1 MKRSDI
7 FLKEVQDMKAGM
19 NINEESLSNSSKVII
34 LERKKSKLE
43 YKLTQIKEE
52 IEKEIEDCF
61 DYLSMKQANIETL
74 GNMDTYINDEIS
86 KVEQLIEKIKVAN
99 NE

>member
-19 NINEESLSNSSKVII
+19 NINEESLSNGSKIII
-34 LERKKSKLE
+34 LESKKSKLE
-43 YKLTQIKEE
+43 YELTQIRGK